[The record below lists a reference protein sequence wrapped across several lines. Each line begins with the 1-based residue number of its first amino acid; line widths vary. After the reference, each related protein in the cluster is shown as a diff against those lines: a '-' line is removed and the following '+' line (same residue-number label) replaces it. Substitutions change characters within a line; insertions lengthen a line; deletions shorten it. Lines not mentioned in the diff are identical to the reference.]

1 MFPLRLPAFGEFIL
15 SKKTE
20 TYKLM
25 SVPYSCL
32 SSHVALDF
40 SFVEHQIQNQDGMI
54 L

>member
-25 SVPYSCL
+25 SVPYS
-32 SSHVALDF
+32 SHVALDF